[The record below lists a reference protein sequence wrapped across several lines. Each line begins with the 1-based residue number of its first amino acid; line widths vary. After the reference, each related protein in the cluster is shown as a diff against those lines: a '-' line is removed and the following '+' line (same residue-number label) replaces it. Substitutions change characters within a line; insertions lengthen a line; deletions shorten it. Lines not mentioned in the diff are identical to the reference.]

1 MKKYN
6 RILAGTVFT
15 YLAIAVLFLIGYR
28 QQSKS
33 EALAYK
39 TEINQVMQEFIDAGK
54 FFRVDMGEFS
64 YLQEISYL
72 SQQDTLD
79 TEKVSVFYKN
89 HNGVHSSTHSLVIDG
104 EIKGFVRFDYRIE
117 KSDAKIVWVVEGILL
132 IAFVFVVVILLYV
145 RIKILEPFH
154 TFGEM
159 PYELAKGHLTGEVNE
174 NKNRYFGRFLW
185 GISMLRD
192 TLNDARTKELKLM
205 REKKLLLLSLS
216 HDIKIPLSAIKLYAK
231 ALKENIYETKE
242 EQFHAAEQIEV
253 HAQEIENFVKEI
265 VTTSSE
271 DIVSIEVENTEFYL
285 KDFVEKIQ
293 EMYLPKC
300 QLRMVEFTIG
310 EYENHLLKGDMER
323 AFEVM
328 ENLIENAF
336 KYGDG
341 IRISIDF
348 YEEDY
353 CQIIRVFNSGE
364 PIADTE
370 LPHLFD
376 SFYRGSNVGSKQ
388 GNGLG
393 LYISRQIMQKM
404 EGDIFAERCEDGMN
418 FCLVFQM

>member
-265 VTTSSE
+265 VTASSE
-271 DIVSIEVENTEFYL
+271 DVVSIEVENAEFYL
-285 KDFVEKIQ
+285 KDYVEKIQ

>member
-159 PYELAKGHLTGEVNE
+159 PYELAKGHLTGEVKE

-231 ALKENIYETKE
+231 ALRENIYETKE

-265 VTTSSE
+265 VTASSE

-376 SFYRGSNVGSKQ
+376 SFYRGSNVGRKQ

-393 LYISRQIMQKM
+393 LYISKQIMQKM

>member
-265 VTTSSE
+265 VTASSE

>member
-6 RILAGTVFT
+6 RILAGTVLV
-15 YLAIAVLFLIGYR
+15 YLVIAVVFLIGYR

-33 EALAYK
+33 ETLAYK
-39 TEINQVMQEFIDAGK
+39 TEINQVMQEFIHAEK
-54 FFRVDMGEFS
+54 FYSVDTAEFLYLKEVS
-64 YLQEISYL
+64 YLPQV
-72 SQQDTLD
+72 DTSD
-79 TEKVSVFYKN
+79 AEKVSIFYGN
-89 HNGVHSSTHSLVIDG
+89 HNGVHSSVQSLVVDG
-104 EIKGFVRFDYRIE
+104 EIKGFVRFDYIM
-117 KSDAKIVWVVEGILL
+117 KMSDKNIFWATEGILFV
-132 IAFVFVVVILLYV
+132 AFMFVIIILVYMQV
-145 RIKILEPFH
+145 KILKPFH

-231 ALKENIYETKE
+231 ALRENIYETKE
-242 EQFHAAEQIEV
+242 EQVHAAEQIEA
-253 HAQEIENFVKEI
+253 HAGEIESFVKEI
-265 VTTSSE
+265 VTASSE

-293 EMYLPKC
+293 ENYEPKC
-300 QLRMVEFTIG
+300 RLRMIEFTIG
-310 EYENHLLKGDMER
+310 KYENHLLKGDMER
-323 AFEVM
+323 AFEVV
-328 ENLIENAF
+328 ENLLENAF

-364 PIADTE
+364 AVTDAE